1 MDIIVNII
9 FVSVVGMMISFS
21 IGWYIRGI
29 FGVDLII
36 NGILAGLVVIIG
48 SCYVVIIFC
57 VIIIGIVGVIVVILV
72 E

>member
-36 NGILAGLVVIIG
+36 NGILVGLVVIIV
-48 SCYVVIIFC
+48 SCYVVIIFFVV
-57 VIIIGIVGVIVVILV
+57 VIGVIGVIVIILV